1 VDPEQPEHD
10 DQAAGERGS
19 GRRNRSSL
27 PVGAFARGAKL
38 AALPVGFAGRTAL
51 GMGKRIGGAPA
62 EAVVTEVQRRTAE
75 QVFSVLG
82 QLKGGAMKMGQAM
95 SIFEAALPEE
105 IAAPYRETLTKLQDA
120 APPMPVAV
128 VHRQLAAE
136 LGEDWRDRLVEVGDQ
151 PAAAAS
157 IGQVHRGRWHDGREV
172 AVKIQY
178 PGAAKALRSDLRQL
192 SRISRMLGVL
202 APGIDVKALLQEL
215 EARVVE
221 ELDYTLEATSQQRFH
236 DEYADDPEVFVP
248 AVVDGTER
256 VLVSEWMESTGS
268 LAELIRGGSQ
278 TDRDAYGER
287 YVRFLLTS
295 PDRVGLLHADPH
307 PGNFRILPDGRL
319 GVVDFGAVAHL
330 PDGLP
335 DALGPLLT
343 SALSGDAEAV
353 TEHLRREGFLRPG
366 TKIEP
371 EVMASYIG
379 PFVEPAGAQRF
390 TFSREWLREQAA
402 RVGLGGEGM
411 STSMKINLPPEY
423 LLIHRVWLGGVGV
436 LCQLHA
442 TAPFRSILEESIPGF
457 APPADPAV

>member
-1 VDPEQPEHD
+1 MDAEDQPDAGTD
-10 DQAAGERGS
+10 DRG
-19 GRRNRSSL
+19 GRRSRSSL
-27 PVGAFARGAKL
+27 PVGAFTRGAKL

-51 GMGKRIGGAPA
+51 GMGRRLGGAPA
-62 EAVVTEVQRRTAE
+62 DAVITEVQRRTAE

-120 APPMPVAV
+120 APPMPVDV

-136 LGEDWRDRLVEVGDQ
+136 LGADWRERLVEVGDT

-172 AVKIQY
+172 AVKVQY

-202 APGIDVKALLQEL
+202 APGIDVKALLAEL
-215 EARVVE
+215 EERVVE
-221 ELDYTLEATSQQRFH
+221 ELDYRLEAAAQQRFH
-236 DEYADDPEVFVP
+236 DEYGTDDPEIFVP
-248 AVVDGTER
+248 AVVEGTER
-256 VLVSEWMESTGS
+256 VLVTTWMESSGS
-268 LAELIRGGSQ
+268 LAELIRSGSQ
-278 TDRDAYGER
+278 DDRDRYGEL

-330 PDGLP
+330 PEGLP
-335 DALGPLLT
+335 PAMGPLLT
-343 SALSGDAEAV
+343 SALAGDAEGV
-353 TEHLRREGFLRPG
+353 TEVLREEGFLRPG
-366 TKIEP
+366 TRIEP
-371 EVMASYIG
+371 EVMADYIA
-379 PFVEPAGAQRF
+379 PFVEPAGAEQF
-390 TFSREWLREQAA
+390 TFSRAWLREQAT

-436 LCQLHA
+436 LCQLGA

-457 APPADPAV
+457 APA